1 MLARATA
8 QIVHRRAR
16 DAGAA
21 LAKRTLGKEISATRR
36 SDRTTTTTTRAM
48 SRFGDVPEAPKDPI
62 LGISEMFNADAHA
75 EKMNLGV
82 VRAATRRGTRGTA
95 RGPST
100 RECAIRARGKV
111 LD

>member
-36 SDRTTTTTTRAM
+36 SDRTTTTTRAM
-48 SRFGDVPEAPKDPI
+48 SRFGDVPEAPKDPT

-100 RECAIRARGKV
+100 REGAIRARGKV